1 MLVIV
6 LTKVPQSLRGDLTK
20 WCQEIQTGVYVGNV
34 SARIRDALWQRVLD
48 NIGHGEATMAYNTNN
63 ELGYQFRTT
72 RTDKEVI
79 DFDGIPLMMSLK
91 DPPIKRKLGFSK
103 AYHHHKAV
111 IYGKKQ
117 VKKKDLHNKS
127 FVVVDVETTGLDFEN
142 DQIISIGAVNSTNK
156 EHNFYRLVHASK
168 PISQKVAN
176 LTGIDNE
183 LLAKDGLPLT
193 EVLNELR
200 DFIGS
205 HMVISYNANFDRNFL
220 QKACEEAGVEQL
232 RNVFVDLMRVVKEHD
247 LFLDNYRLETV
258 LTKYGI
264 INEHPH
270 NSLSDALSEYEL
282 SMKLIKNGTLKF

>member
-91 DPPIKRKLGFSK
+91 DAPIKRKLGFSK
-103 AYHHHKAV
+103 AYHHHKA
-111 IYGKKQ
+111 ITYGRKQ
-117 VKKKDLHNKS
+117 AIKKDLQKS

-156 EHNFYRLVHASK
+156 EQNFYRLVHASK
-168 PISQKVAN
+168 PITQKVAN
-176 LTGIDNE
+176 LTGIDND
-183 LLAKDGLPLT
+183 LLAKEGLPLT
-193 EVLNELR
+193 DVLNELR

-205 HMVISYNANFDRNFL
+205 HMVISYNANFDRHFL
-220 QKACEEAGVEQL
+220 QKACAEAGVKEL

-264 INEHPH
+264 VNEHPH